1 MVRELAWF
9 RVAAELI
16 KLGKGVHARTMAA
29 ARSHRKR
36 RVRNDS
42 ILTLIL
48 RIDFLRLVQLMG
60 DEQKISHFIN
70 RARRAPVNVMALAV
84 GGIVKVTFER
94 YTQFRSR
101 GSRVA

>member
-1 MVRELAWF
+1 
-9 RVAAELI
+9 
-16 KLGKGVHARTMAA
+16 MAA

-36 RVRNDS
+36 RVRNAS

-48 RIDFLRLVQLMG
+48 RIDFLRLVQLTVQLTG

-70 RARRAPVNVMALAV
+70 RAPVNVMALAV
-84 GGIVKVTFER
+84 VGIVKVTFER